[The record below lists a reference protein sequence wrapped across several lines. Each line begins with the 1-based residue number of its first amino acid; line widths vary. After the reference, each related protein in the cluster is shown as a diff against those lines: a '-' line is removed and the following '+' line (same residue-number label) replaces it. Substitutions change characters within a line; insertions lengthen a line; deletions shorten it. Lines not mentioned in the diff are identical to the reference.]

1 MSGSSSQ
8 RLVDHPPSSSPCC
21 RRMCTVLLD
30 SPTRSVFFSR
40 YGVMSLV
47 WKVTKR
53 VCSGPPRCPASRVG
67 LEVRDISLPPSMP
80 VDSLLSLFPCAF
92 PLLSLILC
100 AFSELSLFLFA
111 FSLFC

>member
-30 SPTRSVFFSR
+30 SPIRSVFFGR
-40 YGVMSLV
+40 YGVVSLV
-47 WKVTKR
+47 SKVTTR
-53 VCSGPPRCPASRVG
+53 VFSGLPQCPASRVG
-67 LEVRDISLPPSMP
+67 PEVRDISPPPSMP
-80 VDSLLSLFPCAF
+80 VDSLLPLF
-92 PLLSLILC
+92 LC
-100 AFSELSLFLFA
+100 AFSLLSLFLLA